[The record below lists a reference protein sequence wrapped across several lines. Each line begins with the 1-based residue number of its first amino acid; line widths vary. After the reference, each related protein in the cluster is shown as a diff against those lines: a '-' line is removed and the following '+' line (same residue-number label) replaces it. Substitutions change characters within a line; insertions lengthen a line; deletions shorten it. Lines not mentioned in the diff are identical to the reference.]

1 MKRLVPF
8 ALILSVLGGVLAP
21 VPALAGGFGF
31 DMPVLTWPKEGAPVQ
46 GTVLGPVLGTKS
58 PKP

>member
-8 ALILSVLGGVLAP
+8 ALILSVLGGVMAP
-21 VPALAGGFGF
+21 VPVLAGGFSF
-31 DMPVLTWPKEGAPVQ
+31 DLPVLTWPTDGQPDGQ
-46 GTVLGPVLGTKS
+46 PVLATKT